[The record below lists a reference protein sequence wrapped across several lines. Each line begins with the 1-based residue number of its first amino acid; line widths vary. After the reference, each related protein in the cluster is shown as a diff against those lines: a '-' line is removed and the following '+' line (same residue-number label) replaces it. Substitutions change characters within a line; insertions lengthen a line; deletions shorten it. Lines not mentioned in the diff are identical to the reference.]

1 MSVST
6 HALWKTAV
14 ALWMLSLPACKF
26 ECSVG
31 SGNSIKGARLT
42 GPVRERVAGV
52 GEVKAVECPDLTP
65 KVGAKVTCKVTFT
78 EGPVRDAVVTATSD
92 KGAAQ
97 ISLPIDL
104 VDRRAVVAVY
114 LKTFAEQAL
123 ALTKLEC
130 PPNQANVAGSKF
142 TCAAT
147 LVSGAT
153 VEMAALVPENLQLEL
168 NVTTPLF
175 HAGKLSEVATRW
187 ARSELTREDV
197 TAQCGN
203 DKQPVPAGPWPCPV
217 TTSDGKT
224 VRTLQVGLG
233 DLTAP
238 TFAWQ

>member
-6 HALWKTAV
+6 YGFRTA
-14 ALWMLSLPACKF
+14 AAAMLLLTACKF

-31 SGNSIKGARLT
+31 GSNNIKGAKI
-42 GPVRERVAGV
+42 AGFIRDQLADV
-52 GEVKAVECPDLTP
+52 GEIKAIECPDLTP
-65 KVGAKVTCKVTFT
+65 KVDAKVTCKVTFT
-78 EGPVRDAVVTATSD
+78 EGPVRDAVVIATSD
-92 KGAAQ
+92 KGDVKM
-97 ISLPIDL
+97 SLPVDL
-104 VDRRAVVAVY
+104 VDRGVIAAKF
-114 LKTFAEQAL
+114 LKIFAEK
-123 ALTKLEC
+123 ALTLTKIEC
-130 PPNQANVAGSKF
+130 PPNQTNVAGTKF
-142 TCAAT
+142 TCTAILA
-147 LVSGAT
+147 SGAS
-153 VEMAALVPENLQLEL
+153 VQIAASVPDNLELEL

-197 TAQCGN
+197 TAQCGS
-203 DKQPVPAGPWPCPV
+203 DKQPVPAGPWLCPV